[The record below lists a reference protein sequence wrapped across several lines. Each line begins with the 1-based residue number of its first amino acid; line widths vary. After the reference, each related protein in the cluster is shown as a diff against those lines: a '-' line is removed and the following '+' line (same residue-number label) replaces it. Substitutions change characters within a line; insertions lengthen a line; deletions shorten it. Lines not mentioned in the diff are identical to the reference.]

1 MLRVGLTGGIASG
14 KSTVANLFAELGA
27 STIDTD
33 VVAREMVAPGMPGLA
48 MVVSTFGPHIIS
60 ESGELDRQALRA
72 IVFSDPEQK
81 RKLEAI
87 LHPLI
92 RVRALEQL
100 KQLKRSKAPYA
111 LVVVPLLLETGFEDL
126 VNRVAVV
133 DCSREAQM
141 RRLLARDDISV
152 AEAEAILDAQATR
165 ETRLARADDVIDNG
179 GNIESTRNRVGALHT
194 AYARGQ
200 AG

>member
-48 MVVSTFGPHIIS
+48 MVVSTCGSHIIS
-60 ESGELDRQALRA
+60 ESGELDRQALRT
-72 IVFSDPEQK
+72 IVFSDSEQR

-92 RVRALEQL
+92 RAQALEQL
-100 KQLKRSKAPYA
+100 KQQPIQQIWR
-111 LVVVPLLLETGFEDL
+111 DH
-126 VNRVAVV
+126 
-133 DCSREAQM
+133 
-141 RRLLARDDISV
+141 LLAGIHRIANNFDEGFFVFLYPEQNVHCS
-152 AEAEAILDAQATR
+152 EAIKTYTDFLTSAQTFASWTLEAVATAIKR
-165 ETRLARADDVIDNG
+165 HTDNEWIHLLIDRYLNFG
-179 GNIESTRNRVGALHT
+179 KISL
-194 AYARGQ
+194 YAQRHSY
-200 AG
+200 

>member
-48 MVVSTFGPHIIS
+48 MVVSTFGSHIIS
-60 ESGELDRQALRA
+60 ESGELDRQALRT

-92 RVRALEQL
+92 RVRVLEQL
-100 KQLKRSKAPYA
+100 KQLKRSQAPYA

-126 VNRVAVV
+126 VDRVTVV

-179 GNIESTRNRVGALHT
+179 GNIESTRNRVRALHT